1 MKGGEGGEIREE
13 GLGESRR
20 PKKSKVVKK
29 VIFSKTCPERSIKKP

>member
-1 MKGGEGGEIREE
+1 MEE

-20 PKKSKVVKK
+20 PKKNKVEKK